1 MELDELKAI
10 WLQHDKKLSENLK
23 LNEELLRRTNLN
35 SSKREF
41 QKPLNWEIANII
53 AAVLIVVYLT
63 VQSINLFNEF
73 KFSIPGILSVLLVL
87 VYLFFSILKV
97 NRFLKIDYFQSSV
110 VKLQK
115 DIAEL
120 NQLILRIRKYELAFL
135 PILIVFVL
143 PIIFKAVNN
152 LDIYKHV
159 WLFIF
164 EVVFIVGLGGGAG
177 MWFNKN
183 YVDKKMNNAKRFLE
197 ELNSFEKGKLK
208 NHF

>member
-120 NQLILRIRKYELAFL
+120 NQLILRIRKYEFGMAL
-135 PILIVFVL
+135 VL
-143 PIIFKAVNN
+143 VPLLFPIIFKAYNKI
-152 LDIYKHV
+152 DIYNHV
-159 WLFIF
+159 WLFIIAI
-164 EVVFIVGLGGGAG
+164 VFAVANGVIG
-177 MWFNKN
+177 MILINKY
-183 YVDKKMNNAKRFLE
+183 YVDKKMKNVNRLLE
-197 ELNSFEKGKLK
+197 EIVRFEKE
-208 NHF
+208 